1 MSCPFPWDRNL
12 WSCVGSGAWSI
23 PGVAGLCWRGRGLSR
38 LALGHPSP
46 GSHHCCRAGASGLCP
61 CAVPRLIIPG
71 RRRRAAVPSPLRE
84 RRLPERILL
93 RPPASLLRGLC
104 VPALLCL
111 FLRRA
116 GPSPAAARLSKCRA
130 LSLCFRVMPKP
141 PSLPFLCPV
150 ASAQLPPLISLPD
163 HRHLHWIFSFW
174 REEFSLRQ
182 GCWLQT
188 RFLICFSLTPFP
200 SPRLVHVGRLKTF
213 WLRHEPCTG
222 LALRG
227 CSDQGGSPKII
238 PL

>member
-1 MSCPFPWDRNL
+1 MLPSRARC
-12 WSCVGSGAWSI
+12 GSGAFPS
-23 PGVAGLCWRGRGLSR
+23 ASSSGRL
-38 LALGHPSP
+38 
-46 GSHHCCRAGASGLCP
+46 HHSSGGFVCPRCCASS
-61 CAVPRLIIPG
+61 CAVLAP
-71 RRRRAAVPSPLRE
+71 
-84 RRLPERILL
+84 
-93 RPPASLLRGLC
+93 
-104 VPALLCL
+104 
-111 FLRRA
+111 
-116 GPSPAAARLSKCRA
+116 ARLSKCHA

-150 ASAQLPPLISLPD
+150 ASAQLPLLISLPD

-222 LALRG
+222 FALRG